1 MADRVVDV
9 LIGVL
14 QGDSKAVE
22 GMALDVDIDVLVL
35 VAAGNGWISA
45 GVIVSDESMR

>member
-9 LIGVL
+9 LVGV

-35 VAAGNGWISA
+35 VAAGDGWISA